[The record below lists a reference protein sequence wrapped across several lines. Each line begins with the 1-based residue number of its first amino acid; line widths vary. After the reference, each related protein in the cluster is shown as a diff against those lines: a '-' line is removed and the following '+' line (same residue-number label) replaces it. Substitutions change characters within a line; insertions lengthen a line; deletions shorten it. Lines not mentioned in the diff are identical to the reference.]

1 MASFALA
8 EFSRRAAAAST
19 TVLLLGGGLS
29 ACAPH
34 GPQASDGVILKVA
47 SQRGGTRALMESAG
61 VLNGVPYRIEWSEF
75 PSAQALLEA
84 LGAGAVDV
92 GEVGDAPFMFAY
104 SSGAKIR
111 AAEAVRYEEVG
122 SVTAIVVP
130 QVSPV
135 RSIADL
141 KGRRIATGRG
151 SIGHYLLLLA
161 LERAQLQ
168 PSDVNLVFLS
178 PGDAKAAMSTGSV
191 DAWSTWGSYVALA
204 VHDDHARVIV
214 DNRELLRGVVFEA
227 ATDAAIAGKHSQLD
241 DFFRRLA
248 RAEQWGSEHVDVY
261 ARVLAKDTGLPKD
274 IAQATLAARGRGEAV
289 AIDDTVEAQERD
301 TLSHFK
307 TAGVIEGVP
316 DVHEALDRSFND
328 AVGVEAPTKTPM

>member
-1 MASFALA
+1 
-8 EFSRRAAAAST
+8 
-19 TVLLLGGGLS
+19 
-29 ACAPH
+29 
-34 GPQASDGVILKVA
+34 
-47 SQRGGTRALMESAG
+47 
-61 VLNGVPYRIEWSEF
+61 
-75 PSAQALLEA
+75 
-84 LGAGAVDV
+84 
-92 GEVGDAPFMFAY
+92 
-104 SSGAKIR
+104 
-111 AAEAVRYEEVG
+111 
-122 SVTAIVVP
+122 
-130 QVSPV
+130 
-135 RSIADL
+135 
-141 KGRRIATGRG
+141 
-151 SIGHYLLLLA
+151 
-161 LERAQLQ
+161 
-168 PSDVNLVFLS
+168 
-178 PGDAKAAMSTGSV
+178 
-191 DAWSTWGSYVALA
+191 
-204 VHDDHARVIV
+204 
-214 DNRELLRGVVFEA
+214 VVFEA